1 MPADR
6 EDPRLTVSRHA
17 AELFLDRGV
26 TATSGDDI
34 AAAAGLSKRTIWR
47 YFRSKESAVEP
58 LFTVSSLRFASQLSA
73 WPLDAS
79 IEDYLHA
86 VVRPQDQTPREIA
99 DDILAVRL
107 VALLP
112 KEPALRSAWL
122 MSCHAAEEIIIAV
135 VARRTGR
142 RTTDFDVRLCGAAV
156 MTALRI
162 VDEDI
167 ATAAITDR
175 RAFTLPE
182 VIDRMAEA
190 IRTASTLPICDPV
203 AP

>member
-1 MPADR
+1 MPLER

-17 AELFLDRGV
+17 AELFLARGV
-26 TATSGDDI
+26 AATSGDDI

-58 LFTVSSLRFASQLSA
+58 LFAVSSLRFANQLSA
-73 WPLDAS
+73 WPLDVS
-79 IEDYLHA
+79 IETYLHA

-122 MSCHAAEEIIIAV
+122 MSCHAAEETIIEM
-135 VARRTGR
+135 VARRTKR
-142 RTTDFDVRLCGAAV
+142 WSTDFDVRLCGAAV

-203 AP
+203 EA

>member
-1 MPADR
+1 MPAER

-17 AELFLDRGV
+17 AELFLERGIA
-26 TATSGDDI
+26 ATSGDDI
-34 AAAAGLSKRTIWR
+34 AAAAGLSTRTIWR

-58 LFTVSSLRFASQLSA
+58 LFAVSSLRFASQLSE
-73 WPLDAS
+73 WPAGIS
-79 IEDYLHA
+79 IEAHLHSCI
-86 VVRPQDQTPREIA
+86 RPMDQTPREIA

-122 MSCHAAEEIIIAV
+122 MSCHVAEETIV
-135 VARRTGR
+135 KMVARRTKR
-142 RTTDFDVRLCGAAV
+142 WATDFDVRLCAAAV
-156 MTALRI
+156 MAALRI

-175 RAFTLPE
+175 RAFKLPE

>member
-17 AELFLDRGV
+17 AELFLARGV
-26 TATSGDDI
+26 AATSGDDI
-34 AAAAGLSKRTIWR
+34 AAAAGLSKRTVWR

-58 LFTVSSLRFASQLSA
+58 LFAVSSLRFANQLSE
-73 WPLDAS
+73 WPLDVS
-79 IEDYLHA
+79 IETYLHA

-122 MSCHAAEEIIIAV
+122 MSCHAAEETIIEV
-135 VARRTGR
+135 VARRTR
-142 RTTDFDVRLCGAAV
+142 RWTTDFDVRLCGAAV

-175 RAFTLPE
+175 REFTLPE

>member
-1 MPADR
+1 MPSER

-17 AELFLDRGV
+17 AELFLERGV
-26 TATSGDDI
+26 AATSGDDI

-58 LFTVSSLRFASQLSA
+58 LFAVSSLRFANQLSA
-73 WPLDAS
+73 WPLDVS
-79 IEDYLHA
+79 IEAYLHA

-122 MSCHAAEEIIIAV
+122 MSCHAAEETIIEM
-135 VARRTGR
+135 VARRTKR
-142 RTTDFDVRLCGAAV
+142 WATDFDVRLCGAAV

-203 AP
+203 VP